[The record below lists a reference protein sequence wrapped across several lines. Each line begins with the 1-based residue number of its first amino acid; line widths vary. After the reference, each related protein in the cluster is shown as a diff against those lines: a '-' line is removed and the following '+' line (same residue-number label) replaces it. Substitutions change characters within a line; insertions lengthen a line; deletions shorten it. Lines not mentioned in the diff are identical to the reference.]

1 MLLAAKLWMLFSQ
14 AAANFSSRFQLY
26 VGRFTAH
33 ARSVGNIQRGVGC
46 IPSSIGINSSS
57 CFAFILFIWIVLGVS
72 KFFTPVACTAS
83 RANFAYLIRM
93 HIAYY
98 QSLMHK
104 SLVTLL
110 FRLNIPYLNAFFEIF
125 NINKWRIVKQFPF
138 LDMEYSHYECFLP
151 YLISL
156 ELQI

>member
-14 AAANFSSRFQLY
+14 AATNFSSRFQLN
-26 VGRFTAH
+26 VGRFIAQ

-57 CFAFILFIWIVLGVS
+57 CLYCLFEVLGVS
-72 KFFTPVACTAS
+72 KFFTPVACTAF
-83 RANFAYLIRM
+83 RANIAYLIRM

-104 SLVTLL
+104 SLVKLL
-110 FRLNIPYLNAFFEIF
+110 FCLNLAHLNAFFEFF
-125 NINKWRIVKQFPF
+125 NVNKWRIAKQFPF
-138 LDMEYSHYECFLP
+138 LDMKHSHYECFLLP
-151 YLISL
+151 
-156 ELQI
+156 